1 MIKITK
7 KDVIW
12 NYAGSILNL
21 GMSVIILPFV
31 LKLLTTEELG
41 LWYVFG
47 SISALVSLLDF
58 GFSPSIMRNII
69 YAWSGA
75 DKLNKEGTPEMAI
88 NVGPNYSLMVNL
100 IHASKRIY
108 FIIATLAG
116 LFLVFLGTPYIHSL
130 VNYEVNKYLF
140 AWLIYSV
147 GVFLNLYYSYWNPLL
162 KGIGAIKEANQVQ
175 VISRLIYFV
184 LTILGLSFGGG
195 IFWLSI
201 MYLLSGLLL
210 RILSKL
216 VFERVSNIKDY
227 NKKDTDYSANIK
239 ELLKTIWPN
248 AKKQGLVT
256 VGAWLITKSTT
267 LLSSYF
273 YGLEETAQLGLSLQL
288 YGFIGGFSS
297 LLFNS
302 YAPEIISSKLGGNID
317 RFKEL
322 FARSIIIQ
330 WIVSIMGVLAVVCI
344 GPLALKIIGA
354 NSSLLPRPILIILG
368 VILILEWNHSTF
380 ATLITLTNRVP
391 FLASSLLSGAGI
403 VILSLVLANFT
414 NLGVFGLVLS
424 QGIIQII
431 YNNWYWPRY
440 VCIENET
447 SIYQLAKDGLND
459 VFQIVRKILGLKGR
473 EKQI

>member
-7 KDVIW
+7 SDVIW

-31 LKLLTTEELG
+31 LRILTTKELG

-75 DKLNKEGTPEMAI
+75 DKLNKEGTPEMGANI
-88 NVGPNYSLMVNL
+88 GPNYSLMVNL
-100 IHASKRIY
+100 IYASKRIY
-108 FIIATLAG
+108 LIIATLAG
-116 LFLVFLGTPYIHSL
+116 LLLVFLGTPYINSL
-130 VNYEVNKYLF
+130 VDYDVNKNLL

-175 VISRLIYFV
+175 VISRVVYLI
-184 LTILGLSFGGG
+184 LTIVGLYLGGG
-195 IFWLSI
+195 LLWLSI
-201 MYLLSGLLL
+201 MYLVSGLLL
-210 RILSKL
+210 RILSKF

-227 NKKDTDYSANIK
+227 YKKDTDYSASIK
-239 ELLKTIWPN
+239 NLLKTIWPN

-273 YGLEETAQLGLSLQL
+273 YGLEDTAQLGLSLQL

-302 YAPEIISSKLGGNID
+302 YAPEIISSKLGGNIV
-317 RFKEL
+317 RFKQL
-322 FARSIIIQ
+322 FARSIVIQ
-330 WIVSIMGVLAVVCI
+330 WIVSIIGCLAVVII
-344 GPLALKIIGA
+344 GPLALRIIGA
-354 NSSLLPRPILIILG
+354 NSSLLPRPILTILG
-368 VILILEWNHSTF
+368 IILILEWNHSTF

-414 NLGVFGLVLS
+414 NLGVFGLILA
-424 QGIIQII
+424 QGIIQIM

-447 SIYQLAKDGLND
+447 SRYQLAINGLND
-459 VFQIVRKILGLKGR
+459 IFTIVRKNLSLKVKG
-473 EKQI
+473 E